1 MPAEVGTA
9 DAWVQGCGCDG
20 QPSLD
25 GGLTPG
31 LLGDVGVGLD
41 LDMPGGV
48 EESCDDH
55 HGGGGAGDGE
65 ELAVDAGDLF
75 PVPRVREVDAGAD
88 DVLDGGAGLFEGCGD
103 DGETLLGLGCG
114 VGVVRADGPGSGDV
128 DVRADANGA
137 GKSRSR
143 ARRGCCQGCFCGSC
157 LFWMSPG
164 CEICR
169 DCWKRRCSPSRL
181 KKQDVCLGSG
191 SRVRP
196 GV

>member
-9 DAWVQGCGCDG
+9 DAWVQGCGCEG
-20 QPSLD
+20 QPSLA
-25 GGLTPG
+25 GGLMPG
-31 LLGDVGVGLD
+31 LLGNVGVGLD

-55 HGGGGAGDGE
+55 HGGGWAGDGE

-75 PVPRVREVDAGAD
+75 PVPRVREVDAGAN

-137 GKSRSR
+137 GKADHGLVGAAARDVFADHACFGCLPDARS
-143 ARRGCCQGCFCGSC
+143 AETAGNEDA
-157 LFWMSPG
+157 P
-164 CEICR
+164 
-169 DCWKRRCSPSRL
+169 RL
-181 KKQDVCLGSG
+181 V
-191 SRVRP
+191 
-196 GV
+196 